1 VVSSLL
7 VGYLYG
13 ALSASRLNVG
23 VLRCFTGSS
32 RVFSNGGD
40 RLHIVTQVPPLKE
53 FCTRTAKRYPSIFNT
68 TSSIQH
74 TTAAMRFH
82 TQPLYAQT
90 LRYYAQSTRATKA
103 DRLGAAV
110 TLGYCCLAFSAPFA
124 GAALVSKNAK
134 KDDRYANLYAPRLTS
149 PILSTPAN
157 HRPCRRPLSFR
168 DCLPGSPLE
177 DYAGMK
183 CMSW

>member
-1 VVSSLL
+1 MLL

-40 RLHIVTQVPPLKE
+40 RLHIVTTPVRSRVLVLEQQG
-53 FCTRTAKRYPSIFNT
+53 RHPSIYNT
-68 TSSIQH
+68 TSSKHH

-82 TQPLYAQT
+82 SHPLYAQT

-134 KDDRYANLYAPRLTS
+134 KDDRYANLYVSQLDS
-149 PILSTPAN
+149 IVEHLS
-157 HRPCRRPLSFR
+157 
-168 DCLPGSPLE
+168 
-177 DYAGMK
+177 
-183 CMSW
+183 